1 MIPEFSLSVSPIVPW
16 PVLIG
21 VIGTVTV
28 LTLWAYRRRLQ
39 GTSGAWRWF
48 ALGLRLLAILLCLL
62 AALRPTIALKA
73 KERQQASLVF
83 LVDRTTSMNL
93 HDEVGGKTRWEVAN
107 EILEQARQEAK
118 KLAPELDAKF
128 YAFDSAVEEPK
139 DTDLTP
145 KAEPKGRASAVGSAM
160 LEVRKRQEQAS
171 RRTAKIIML
180 SDFSS
185 NAGVNPMVAARQ
197 MKASGIPVV
206 TVGLGT
212 ENAGAGSRDVMLRD
226 IVAGPTVFVKNEL
239 EVKGTLLARGFANQS
254 LDVELWVEDMPMPV
268 ARAKVKVPDGT
279 GIVPISGIKY
289 TPQTPGEKQITLKVA
304 AQDGELL
311 KSNNQISTFVT
322 VLSGGLNVLFLQGSN
337 FTWDYKFMM
346 LSIATSQDIHVQG
359 MVIKAKADG
368 DRGAVPDEEFAPGRY
383 NAYILSDLP
392 ANYLTPKQQ
401 RLLAESVRKGAGLM
415 MLGGHNSFGE
425 GGWADT
431 PVADILPVQIQLGDG
446 QWEPEVGI
454 KFVPNPLGLD
464 SYLLQVGAN
473 RTETARIWDL
483 MKPILGTNRFS
494 DVKPGGKILAE
505 TPAPN
510 PEPLMVSMD
519 VGQGRS
525 IAYGGDTW
533 VWYRSGEESRLA
545 HRKFWRQVVF
555 WLSHKENEGDNQV
568 KVTLG
573 ARRMAV
579 GEKIDLTATSH
590 DSKGAPIPGVRY
602 EAKVEREKADP
613 PISSPVDPV
622 YSQGDEGKGSIY
634 AVDKVGQPGNYAV
647 TVIGKK
653 DGKEIGRDTVRFLVY
668 QDDRELENP
677 SADLNLARQIA
688 QITDGESVP
697 PERLGTYLKALDR
710 SGYSESVTYQE
721 HRVWDNWPFLLIF
734 TALLTLEWWLR
745 KRHGWV

>member
-1 MIPEFSLSVSPIVPW
+1 
-16 PVLIG
+16 
-21 VIGTVTV
+21 
-28 LTLWAYRRRLQ
+28 
-39 GTSGAWRWF
+39 
-48 ALGLRLLAILLCLL
+48 
-62 AALRPTIALKA
+62 
-73 KERQQASLVF
+73 
-83 LVDRTTSMNL
+83 
-93 HDEVGGKTRWEVAN
+93 
-107 EILEQARQEAK
+107 
-118 KLAPELDAKF
+118 DAKI

-139 DTDLTP
+139 DTDLTA
-145 KAEPKGRASAVGSAM
+145 KAEPKGRASSPGSAM

-171 RRTAKIIML
+171 RRTARIIML

-239 EVKGTLLARGFANQS
+239 EVKGTLLARGYSNQT
-254 LDVELWVEDMPMPV
+254 LEVELWVEDMPVPV

-304 AQDGELL
+304 PQEGELL
-311 KSNNQISTFVT
+311 KSNIEISTSVT

-368 DRGAVPDEEFAPGRY
+368 DRGAVPDEEFAPNRY
-383 NAYILSDLP
+383 NAYILGDLP

-425 GGWADT
+425 GGWSET

-446 QWEPEVGI
+446 QWEPEGGI

-494 DVKPGGKILAE
+494 DVK
-505 TPAPN
+505 
-510 PEPLMVSMD
+510 
-519 VGQGRS
+519 
-525 IAYGGDTW
+525 
-533 VWYRSGEESRLA
+533 
-545 HRKFWRQVVF
+545 
-555 WLSHKENEGDNQV
+555 
-568 KVTLG
+568 
-573 ARRMAV
+573 
-579 GEKIDLTATSH
+579 
-590 DSKGAPIPGVRY
+590 
-602 EAKVEREKADP
+602 
-613 PISSPVDPV
+613 
-622 YSQGDEGKGSIY
+622 
-634 AVDKVGQPGNYAV
+634 
-647 TVIGKK
+647 
-653 DGKEIGRDTVRFLVY
+653 
-668 QDDRELENP
+668 
-677 SADLNLARQIA
+677 
-688 QITDGESVP
+688 
-697 PERLGTYLKALDR
+697 
-710 SGYSESVTYQE
+710 
-721 HRVWDNWPFLLIF
+721 
-734 TALLTLEWWLR
+734 
-745 KRHGWV
+745 